1 MTSNSHATTG
11 GSATPRAGAATTRE
25 AQAHQAIDQLLSLH
39 RDQQDSFRR
48 LLDFEARL
56 VNANGIGQHPHE
68 AAPHAFA
75 PPADSPPV
83 RLMQQSATHGTG
95 SPPLP
100 TLPLQVVAL
109 NAEAGH
115 DQQTAPPR
123 AASPSPEPS
132 VAAPT
137 ISASN
142 GPISADQFRQSLL
155 SAVSE
160 RTGYP
165 IEMLDMNAHMEADL
179 GIDSIKRIEVL
190 SQLKNVHDF
199 LHGHDE
205 EAMFEELTGFT
216 TLQEIVTWFEQLND
230 PAAQAA
236 GGNLPKKP
244 QAPLPP
250 VTTTVE

>member
-1 MTSNSHATTG
+1 M
-11 GSATPRAGAATTRE
+11 
-25 AQAHQAIDQLLSLH
+25 
-39 RDQQDSFRR
+39 
-48 LLDFEARL
+48 
-56 VNANGIGQHPHE
+56 
-68 AAPHAFA
+68 
-75 PPADSPPV
+75 
-83 RLMQQSATHGTG
+83 
-95 SPPLP
+95 
-100 TLPLQVVAL
+100 
-109 NAEAGH
+109 
-115 DQQTAPPR
+115 
-123 AASPSPEPS
+123 
-132 VAAPT
+132 
-137 ISASN
+137 
-142 GPISADQFRQSLL
+142 
-155 SAVSE
+155 SE

-199 LHGHDE
+199 MHGHDE